1 VATDLEGNP
10 ELVTH
15 GVTGLLV
22 PPRRADALAR
32 ALLQIIADRPAA
44 CAMALEGQRRVEAQF
59 STAVKV
65 QRAEA
70 LYRRLLA
77 EASTQQP
84 VGDETR
90 GHDAGEA
97 LE

>member
-1 VATDLEGNP
+1 
-10 ELVTH
+10 
-15 GVTGLLV
+15 
-22 PPRRADALAR
+22 
-32 ALLQIIADRPAA
+32 
-44 CAMALEGQRRVEAQF
+44 MALEGRRRVQARF

-65 QRAEA
+65 ERTEA

-77 EASTQQP
+77 DASAPQP

-90 GHDAGEA
+90 GHDAAAEA